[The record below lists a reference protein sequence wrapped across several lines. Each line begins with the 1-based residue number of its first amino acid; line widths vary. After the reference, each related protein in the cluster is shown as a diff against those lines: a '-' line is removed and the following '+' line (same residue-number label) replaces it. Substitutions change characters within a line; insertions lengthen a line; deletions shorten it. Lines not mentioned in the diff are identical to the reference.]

1 MKGTKYQH
9 KAKMEFFGL
18 LKKIV
23 VLFSIVVYN
32 CGMSIYLCYLLIL
45 SLTSTWTYFLV
56 RGFDYAFIYRDLANM
71 WNGIFTPLM
80 ILVFFVG
87 SAAIIGYYFIKP
99 FDDVVTKIRKRNEIP
114 TAEEKAKALSGYR
127 KVVAILFSI
136 NFFGFFVGQM
146 IIGII
151 RSRSN
156 VGYDSTIHTVAT
168 TIHSLAA
175 GAMAAGIESLSFNE
189 ILAPYRRLLQ
199 VHTVESFE
207 KQKAVRFASS
217 TFTLFVTSML
227 YACANM
233 SVVPFGLLFQLQTGA
248 VTNALNTYLRETCI
262 AAAFAFIPPFVMM
275 RVVLNGFSKR
285 IDTNIAR
292 VLDIANDGDLTSRL
306 NLAMLDDYGKL
317 SGSINVLIKQLSLMF
332 KDLKS
337 DTDVVAETSDTLSEV
352 TNSAQNAL
360 SDMIST
366 FKSIDSDSKARNQ
379 LISDADKD
387 VDDLIHDVEVVK
399 KHIMEQSS
407 AIQQNSASITQM
419 SSNIGSVAEMTIKA
433 EEVSVALSDSSS
445 KGSSAINTAITSIEQ
460 IQSMSHEVQ
469 DIVKVIQKIASQTNL
484 LSMNAAIEAA
494 HAGAMGQGFAVVA
507 DEVRSLASSS
517 AKSARDIQEYIKE
530 MVEKID
536 GGVEAIAIAGRSFR
550 EIAENV
556 EQNNALIKTISSA
569 MEEQKIGASET
580 LNTTTDMVNAIQA
593 IKDLTE
599 HESVRAAS
607 VRKMMKDVVTSSEA
621 AVQLVNEGVQ
631 ASEVMGSAIEQ
642 VVDSVESNRRAV
654 SSMNDAVKKFKV

>member
-1 MKGTKYQH
+1 M
-9 KAKMEFFGL
+9 L
-18 LKKIV
+18 
-23 VLFSIVVYN
+23 
-32 CGMSIYLCYLLIL
+32 
-45 SLTSTWTYFLV
+45 
-56 RGFDYAFIYRDLANM
+56 
-71 WNGIFTPLM
+71 NGIFTPLM

-87 SAAIIGYYFIKP
+87 SAAVIGYYFIKP

-517 AKSARDIQEYIKE
+517 AK
-530 MVEKID
+530 VP
-536 GGVEAIAIAGRSFR
+536 AIFR
-550 EIAENV
+550 
-556 EQNNALIKTISSA
+556 
-569 MEEQKIGASET
+569 
-580 LNTTTDMVNAIQA
+580 NTS
-593 IKDLTE
+593 KKWLKRLT
-599 HESVRAAS
+599 
-607 VRKMMKDVVTSSEA
+607 VV
-621 AVQLVNEGVQ
+621 
-631 ASEVMGSAIEQ
+631 
-642 VVDSVESNRRAV
+642 
-654 SSMNDAVKKFKV
+654 